1 MVIGGDA
8 VGTVPVGESCAM
20 FCLEVVDSA
29 SQDMGGDVGGKV
41 VMCREELS
49 SSSKARARDQVEGAG
64 EVGEGK
70 GAISVATEF
79 ELATGWVDGGVGR
92 V

>member
-1 MVIGGDA
+1 
-8 VGTVPVGESCAM
+8 
-20 FCLEVVDSA
+20 
-29 SQDMGGDVGGKV
+29 
-41 VMCREELS
+41 MCREELS

-79 ELATGWVDGGVGR
+79 ELATGWVDGGVGGGCGTGETATGGR
-92 V
+92 GTCGCTGAESSYP